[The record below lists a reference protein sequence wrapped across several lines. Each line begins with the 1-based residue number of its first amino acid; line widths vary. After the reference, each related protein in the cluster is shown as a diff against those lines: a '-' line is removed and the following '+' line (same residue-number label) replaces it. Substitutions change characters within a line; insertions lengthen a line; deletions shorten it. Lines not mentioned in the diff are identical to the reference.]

1 MRSATCSNAC
11 ATSLAAACPASS
23 SSSRRRRRGRRP
35 RRPGP
40 SMLLGEIFQVALQ
53 AIRANKLR
61 SFLTMLGII
70 IGVGAVITM
79 VALGSGAQKA
89 VQARLQALGPTLVS
103 IYPGQSFRGGIAIMF
118 DQRVSVTVDDA
129 NALARDARYVKG
141 VVPELTRNL
150 QIKFGGQNG
159 NVSIVGTTP
168 NYPIEELHLHGGADV
183 HRSEEHTSELQSRLQ
198 YVCRL
203 LLLKKKK

>member
-11 ATSLAAACPASS
+11 ATSLAAVCRACSN
-23 SSSRRRRRGRRP
+23 SSRPHRRGRRL

-89 VQARLQALGPTLVS
+89 VQARLQALGPTLLS
-103 IYPGQSFRGGIAIMF
+103 IYPGQSFRGGIAP
-118 DQRVSVTVDDA
+118 DRSRGESGRAPGDA
-129 NALARDARYVKG
+129 PGR
-141 VVPELTRNL
+141 P
-150 QIKFGGQNG
+150 
-159 NVSIVGTTP
+159 S
-168 NYPIEELHLHGGADV
+168 
-183 HRSEEHTSELQSRLQ
+183 RSEEHTSELQSPYDL
-198 YVCRL
+198 VCRL
-203 LLLKKKK
+203 LL